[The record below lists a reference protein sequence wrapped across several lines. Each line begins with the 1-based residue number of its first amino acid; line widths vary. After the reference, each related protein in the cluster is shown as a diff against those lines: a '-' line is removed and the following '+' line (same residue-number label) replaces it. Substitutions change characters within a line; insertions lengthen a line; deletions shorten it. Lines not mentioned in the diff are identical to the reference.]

1 MLAFI
6 VQMHIFDLFLKES
19 FPNETPTKYQKSWF
33 INEPAFF
40 FAPKKEDLLLLR

>member
-19 FPNETPTKYQKSWF
+19 FPNEIPSKCQKSWS
-33 INEPAFF
+33 INKPAFF
-40 FAPKKEDLLLLR
+40 FASKREDLPLLR